1 MKKRLIASFILVF
14 WAGFVSAI
22 SFLEAWLKFK
32 APGITLPLGLGIG
45 KLVFTA
51 MNRIEWVLLGVFI
64 FWVIF
69 SFRRLQII
77 RKTSAI
83 LFFTLLV
90 ILSLQTFWFLPE
102 LNLRADLIIAGQ
114 APGDSFAHLFYGLAE
129 VIKVVALIV
138 LAFAMQRTETM
149 NNKNREK

>member
-1 MKKRLIASFILVF
+1 MKKRLVASFILVF

-22 SFLEAWLKFK
+22 SFLEAWLKFE

-51 MNRIEWVLLGVFI
+51 MNRIEWVLLGLFI

-77 RKTSAI
+77 RRASAI

-102 LNLRADLIIAGQ
+102 LNQRADLIIAGQ
-114 APGDSFAHLFYGLAE
+114 ERGDSLSHLFYGLAE
-129 VIKVVALIV
+129 VIKVASLIV
-138 LAFAMQRTETM
+138 LAFAMQRTRIIK
-149 NNKNREK
+149 NKNTDI